1 MNKVFCLLEHHHV
14 VLEYKQLNDVL
25 KSDANLRLI
34 LVGNR
39 QTCQADNVFY
49 TEFFYDT
56 YGKRETYYAFPHP
69 PKSRKQF
76 QSLTRKRR
84 SSTGIRRNDSCLQEM
99 LNIKYRWQIDE
110 FANEF
115 VRKCE
120 VTQSMYSVLGIDA
133 SFLDVEGTVSTETSG
148 PAKTVTST
156 SNSSTRTTIQA
167 STLSRS
173 NPTMVALSLLTSST
187 PSTTIQTSTPS
198 RSNTITTSPL
208 LVTPSLS
215 GLKEGESEEA
225 FDIFNFALKPVWDC
239 QTARN
244 LFNVDKDGDIREEVR
259 FLWSRLLR
267 ASNDNTELLT
277 LLPSG
282 TQMKDLLELDDEL
295 KN

>member
-1 MNKVFCLLEHHHV
+1 
-14 VLEYKQLNDVL
+14 
-25 KSDANLRLI
+25 
-34 LVGNR
+34 
-39 QTCQADNVFY
+39 
-49 TEFFYDT
+49 
-56 YGKRETYYAFPHP
+56 
-69 PKSRKQF
+69 
-76 QSLTRKRR
+76 
-84 SSTGIRRNDSCLQEM
+84 M